1 MTERL
6 AGKDA
11 VFLWAETPT
20 THMQVAFVGIFDPS
34 TMPEGG
40 DLTPAEVY
48 ERFVGLLADRLHLVP
63 KFRQRVVRVPL
74 DLDNPYLVDDPHF
87 DLAYHVR
94 RIALPSPGGRAEL
107 EEFVGR
113 FLGRPLDPHRPLWEL
128 YVVEGLEDGRWA
140 YVAKV
145 HHALVDG
152 VGGNDMLINLLDLE
166 PEPREVEP
174 PEQPWE
180 PQPLPRGLTLLRRA
194 VTGSVRKPLRM
205 VETVRRTAATTT
217 ELLRWQ
223 FDSSPSS
230 MHVIGPRSLL
240 NGPIGPHRQVA
251 FEQWDLETV
260 KAVKREVGGTVNDV
274 VLAVLGRGLRRF
286 VEEQGQQLTRSLVA
300 AVPISVRREGDDTF
314 DNQVSGMTVPLHD
327 DVADSR
333 EQLRLLREAT
343 DGAKERMGAVAA
355 TVLSDWSENTVPGL
369 ATQAFRF
376 YTRLGLAHRHPPIA
390 NVTISNVPGPPVP
403 LYLAGSRMEAMFP
416 LGPVVPNQRV
426 NLTVVSYLDHM
437 YLGVIAD
444 REHVP
449 EVGRLAEHV
458 RDEVERLADD
468 VGITS

>member
-1 MTERL
+1 MERL
-6 AGKDA
+6 AGKDT

-20 THMQVAFVGIFDPS
+20 TPMHVAFVGIFDPS
-34 TMPEGG
+34 TMPEGA
-40 DLTPAEVY
+40 DLTPSQLF
-48 ERFVGLLADRLHLVP
+48 ERFTGLLTDRLHLVP
-63 KFRQRVVRVPL
+63 KFRQRIVRVPL

-94 RIALPSPGGRAEL
+94 RVGLPSPGGRAEL
-107 EEFVGR
+107 EEFVAR
-113 FLGRPLDPHRPLWEL
+113 FLSRPLDPHRPLWEL

-152 VGGNDMLINLLDLE
+152 VGGNDMLMNLLDLE
-166 PEPREVEP
+166 PEPREVDP
-174 PEQPWE
+174 PEEPWAPE
-180 PQPLPRGLTLLRRA
+180 ELPTGVTLLRRA
-194 VTGSVRKPLRM
+194 AIGTVRKPLRM
-205 VETVRRTAATTT
+205 AETVRHTATSVS

-251 FEQWDLETV
+251 FGQWELETV
-260 KAVKREVGGTVNDV
+260 KKIKREVGGTVNDV
-274 VLAVLGRGLRRF
+274 VLAVLGRGLRRYI
-286 VEEQGQQLTRSLVA
+286 EEEGDELSRSLVA

-327 DVADSR
+327 DVDDAR
-333 EQLRLLREAT
+333 EQLRLIRQNTA
-343 DGAKERMGAVAA
+343 GAKERMGAVAA
-355 TVLSDWSENTVPGL
+355 TVLTDWSENTVPGL

-376 YTRLGLAHRHPPIA
+376 YTRMGLARRHPPIA

-403 LYLAGSRMEAMFP
+403 IYLAGSRMEAMFP
-416 LGPVVPNQRV
+416 LGPVIPNQRV
-426 NLTVVSYLDHM
+426 NLTVVSYLDDM
-437 YLGVIAD
+437 YLGAIAD

-449 EVGRLAEHV
+449 DVRGLVEHV
-458 RDEVERLADD
+458 RDEVKRLADELG
-468 VGITS
+468 VAG